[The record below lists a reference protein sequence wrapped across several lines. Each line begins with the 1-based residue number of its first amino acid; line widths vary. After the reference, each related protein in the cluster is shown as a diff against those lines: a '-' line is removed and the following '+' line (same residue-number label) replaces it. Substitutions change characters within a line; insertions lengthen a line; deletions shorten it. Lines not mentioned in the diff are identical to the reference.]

1 MISDE
6 MLKEAA
12 DEIAMALIDSLP
24 DPAENE
30 HIFSK
35 HFEKKMKKLI
45 RKTDHPV
52 RYRIIQSSIAAVLAL
67 VIAFGSILAVSPS
80 ARAAVVNWLK
90 ETVGSWTHYSSAPGE
105 SQTDSKG
112 ESTYELTSIPDG
124 YTLAMENVSDS
135 GKACAFTNQAGQ
147 ILQFTYIVG
156 GKYTDLYLIT
166 ESCQF
171 SNVQWGN
178 ITVDV
183 YIANDQS
190 KSNSIVWEEGDVL
203 FCISAFLEQDE
214 LVELIDHVQ
223 VKNVE

>member
-12 DEIAMALIDSLP
+12 EDVTMALIDSLP
-24 DPAENE
+24 VPAENE

-35 HFEKKMKKLI
+35 RFEKKMKKLI

-90 ETVGSWTHYSSAPGE
+90 ETVGSWTHYTSAPGE
-105 SQTDSKG
+105 SQTG
-112 ESTYELTSIPDG
+112 HEAAYELTSIPDG

-166 ESCQF
+166 SSCQF